1 VKIEIVFKI
10 EVEVEVEVALEVEV
24 EVELEVVG
32 VMRIYKTQI
41 SVVERGFFYY

>member
-1 VKIEIVFKI
+1 LFFVKIEIVFKI
-10 EVEVEVEVALEVEV
+10 EVEVEVALEVEI
-24 EVELEVVG
+24 EVVG

>member
-10 EVEVEVEVALEVEV
+10 EVEVEVEVALEV